1 VNNDDWNNEE
11 ENSVTSDDIRSNTP
25 ILDQSKRKNESLRR
39 RQTIDT
45 AQARQYQTALKQ

>member
-1 VNNDDWNNEE
+1 VNANIIN
-11 ENSVTSDDIRSNTP
+11 
-25 ILDQSKRKNESLRR
+25 KKKNLGR